1 MLKWK
6 NGFTVKKRNI
16 LTDSINYA
24 ERAKEI
30 TQRLEKEKIEKQE
43 PEKRKEVVTSLMNTV
58 THGDKMRKKK

>member
-6 NGFTVKKRNI
+6 NGFTVKKTNI
-16 LTDSINYA
+16 LTDSLNYA

>member
-16 LTDSINYA
+16 LTDSLNYA